1 MIPRIRLRKSDELER
16 KVSCE
21 STQTGYLLLGSE
33 INEMNP

>member
-1 MIPRIRLRKSDELER
+1 MIPRICLRKADELER

-21 STQTGYLLLGSE
+21 STQTGFLLLGSK